1 MEGFTHFTH
10 NNGRKVPET
19 DSPQLGHPLSR
30 LLSGGVYSTRLQEHP
45 VQRGQVLKLR
55 NILALKDKKSDQLS
69 FNLTFYE
76 EWAPESMIS
85 IVSASAEKAKEIA
98 CLPGYWKTILDL
110 CGTAGA
116 VIANIA
122 GALEDELGSDQSS
135 IEAATDNSPSSP
147 ISLPSEHLL
156 NQLYG
161 RSSNGRLDGVYDPDR
176 YVILVKSPANPDDL
190 GEQTWS
196 TVSVSRS
203 VDCAVN
209 SKGVFVAFFRI
220 RQYLTPGPFTVP
232 VGVRYDPETHA
243 WSSIRTSPY
252 YGWTSDL
259 WNHKSFFVNKNGVE
273 SAVHLLTDEKGLVI
287 RFGVLGEAHNV
298 LQLAGVWKLDESLDK
313 YYPSGLFD
321 GLPWPTLERNRA
333 LGLFNKNPF
342 LMDSDRR
349 HMVYANGHLYIT
361 RYSSEDSAIFS
372 FPFTDATTP
381 PLSTF
386 QTFFGPKRFYH
397 DYFFAGIRGNSS
409 YLGGIG
415 SYNGTPC
422 ELRWKS
428 PVSTPFVVGLT
439 TSEIYQFDAFGRNIT
454 APPKMV
460 DVELPGSYYNPILYR
475 TPTTNSRHEYSMLE
489 IVAIGLGCVFGLF
502 LLVKFRRRV
511 KKARRDREIEDNPFF
526 NTDAPLSGSGTG
538 SQGQAVVMRILRDQ
552 IEHTSSNSGERL
564 VETATSASS
573 PATGATTITYDD
585 EIRSLQ
591 FSSHPRP
598 NIVLSIDDSDQS
610 HTLPQYTATACEDEI
625 QSLEF
630 SSHPRP
636 NIVTTVGGAE
646 P

>member
-1 MEGFTHFTH
+1 MSSSSNRPPTQTISANKPG
-10 NNGRKVPET
+10 
-19 DSPQLGHPLSR
+19 PLS
-30 LLSGGVYSTRLQEHP
+30 
-45 VQRGQVLKLR
+45 
-55 NILALKDKKSDQLS
+55 
-69 FNLTFYE
+69 
-76 EWAPESMIS
+76 
-85 IVSASAEKAKEIA
+85 
-98 CLPGYWKTILDL
+98 
-110 CGTAGA
+110 
-116 VIANIA
+116 
-122 GALEDELGSDQSS
+122 QS
-135 IEAATDNSPSSP
+135 
-147 ISLPSEHLL
+147 H
-156 NQLYG
+156 G
-161 RSSNGRLDGVYDPDR
+161 
-176 YVILVKSPANPDDL
+176 
-190 GEQTWS
+190 
-196 TVSVSRS
+196 
-203 VDCAVN
+203 
-209 SKGVFVAFFRI
+209 I

-243 WSSIRTSPY
+243 WSSIRTSPC

-287 RFGVLGEAHNV
+287 RFGVLGETHNV
-298 LQLAGVWKLDESLDK
+298 LQLAGVWKLDESLNK
-313 YYPSGLFD
+313 YYPS
-321 GLPWPTLERNRA
+321 
-333 LGLFNKNPF
+333 
-342 LMDSDRR
+342 
-349 HMVYANGHLYIT
+349 
-361 RYSSEDSAIFS
+361 
-372 FPFTDATTP
+372 DATTP

-397 DYFFAGIRGNSS
+397 DYFFAGTRGNSS

-415 SYNGTPC
+415 SYNGTDESYKVYTMDEAYGGLKMSTMYTLPLYDKTASQ
-422 ELRWKS
+422 EDKRRIASETIHDSL
-428 PVSTPFVVGLT
+428 VSFGGNLPSQPSFVVGLT
-439 TSEIYQFDAFGRNIT
+439 TSEIYQFDVFGRNIT

-511 KKARRDREIEDNPFF
+511 KKARRDREIEDNPSF
-526 NTDAPLSGSGTG
+526 NTDPPLSGSGTG
-538 SQGQAVVMRILRDQ
+538 SQGQTVAMRILRDQ
-552 IEHTSSNSGERL
+552 IDHTSSSNRERL

-610 HTLPQYTATACEDEI
+610 HTLPQYAATACEDEI